1 MNHMDFINN
10 FQIKNNQLI
19 GVMAIPNLYDSVE
32 FSFNIEKKAADI
44 SDFKELINK
53 SKDFIIQLDKNKI
66 SKITTFV
73 SEEITDAAYEGI
85 DYEYS
90 KQDIYKL
97 KNDLKIKR
105 INFYNEDMIIFFESN
120 KIFTE
125 MKISC
130 QMDYEFNIED
140 ITVA

>member
-1 MNHMDFINN
+1 MDFINN

>member
-1 MNHMDFINN
+1 MEFINN

-19 GVMAIPNLYDSVE
+19 GVMTIPNLYDSVE

-140 ITVA
+140 ITVG

>member
-19 GVMAIPNLYDSVE
+19 GVMTIPNLYDSVE

>member
-1 MNHMDFINN
+1 MNHMEFINN

-19 GVMAIPNLYDSVE
+19 GVMTIPNLYDSVE

-140 ITVA
+140 ITVG

>member
-19 GVMAIPNLYDSVE
+19 GVMTIPNLYDSVE
-32 FSFNIEKKAADI
+32 FSFIIEKKAADI